1 MDPDEVEFLG
11 EKQYVSIIPTFNSSV
26 VHLISGDVG
35 PFRASLPVRVP
46 LWMAVDLKRQ
56 LKCKIQPLDW
66 MDVERLESIRENEK
80 TSKLFTRMPSEH
92 YMIEAKLL
100 LSCASDDI
108 PRADE
113 IRTIIKDI
121 WDIRM
126 SKIRSSVNKLIKDAE
141 SYADVTNLTILEI
154 NSIKPIFPHVLD
166 QIHRMKMSRKQP
178 GTQSQNTTITT
189 LTATPSTSHSVSK

>member
-1 MDPDEVEFLG
+1 MADIL
-11 EKQYVSIIPTFNSSV
+11 KI
-26 VHLISGDVG
+26 LIHVNG
-35 PFRASLPVRVP
+35 R
-46 LWMAVDLKRQ
+46 
-56 LKCKIQPLDW
+56 
-66 MDVERLESIRENEK
+66 
-80 TSKLFTRMPSEH
+80 LFTKMPSEH

-100 LSCASDDI
+100 LGCASDDV

-166 QIHRMKMSRKQP
+166 QIHRIKATRKPP
-178 GTQSQNTTITT
+178 GTQSQNTTILSTS
-189 LTATPSTSHSVSK
+189 APSTSFPISK